1 MSDPVEGVDGGGAD
15 DADGADEEFDGDDR
29 DDLDDDLDEEGS
41 WFLLDAD
48 DPTVEGEVGEEAEV
62 AGMPEVGTWSWQV
75 PLRRVA
81 MAEILGDRAWLDEL
95 DDSSLAGLL
104 DADGDPLNPAD
115 VVVYADQLLTSLQEL
130 LADDEL
136 SLEDFARL
144 HWVTIDLAVISR
156 TADDATGGSS
166 VALGNAASAL
176 DRLTRETD
184 TMLRRRITLRRDGSF
199 RLRWTFDER
208 ELVQTAIDRLDAVV
222 DPGHEALARLYPA
235 AYGEDEQRSAEY
247 AAVAH
252 HELIDSRRAAFQTV
266 RGCLR
271 KNVITADELGAL
283 MRSVNDVRLVLGTQ
297 LDVTEDDDWLPA
309 PEDPNHAEARTYF
322 LLTALLG
329 DIISAMRRSL

>member
-184 TMLRRRITLRRDGSF
+184 TMLRRRITLLATEASDCAGPSTSASSCRRRSIGWMRWSIQAMRPWPGST
-199 RLRWTFDER
+199 RRR
-208 ELVQTAIDRLDAVV
+208 M
-222 DPGHEALARLYPA
+222 ARMNSA
-235 AYGEDEQRSAEY
+235 APSTQRS
-247 AAVAH
+247 
-252 HELIDSRRAAFQTV
+252 
-266 RGCLR
+266 
-271 KNVITADELGAL
+271 
-283 MRSVNDVRLVLGTQ
+283 
-297 LDVTEDDDWLPA
+297 
-309 PEDPNHAEARTYF
+309 
-322 LLTALLG
+322 LTT
-329 DIISAMRRSL
+329 S

>member
-1 MSDPVEGVDGGGAD
+1 MTDPVD
-15 DADGADEEFDGDDR
+15 DGAEDEI
-29 DDLDDDLDEEGS
+29 DDDEIDDDEEGS

-48 DPTVEGEVGEEAEV
+48 DPEVTGGDATDDAQV
-62 AGMPEVGTWSWQV
+62 GGLPEVGTWIWQE
-75 PLRRVA
+75 PIRRA
-81 MAEILGDRAWLDEL
+81 ALAEILDDRAWLGEL
-95 DDSSLAGLL
+95 DDHSLAGLL
-104 DADGDPLNPAD
+104 DADGDPLDPAD
-115 VVVYADQLLTSLQEL
+115 VITYADQLLTNLAEL
-130 LADDEL
+130 LRDDEL

-144 HWVTIDLAVISR
+144 HWVAVDLAVISR
-156 TADDATGGSS
+156 TADDATGGTSDPI
-166 VALGNAASAL
+166 GNAASAL

-184 TMLRRRITLRRDGSF
+184 TMLRRRITPRRDGTF
-199 RLRWTFDER
+199 RLRWTYDER

-266 RGCLR
+266 RECLR
-271 KNVITADELGAL
+271 RNVITADELGAL

-297 LDVTEDDDWLPA
+297 LDVTEDDEWLPS
-309 PEDPNHAEARTYF
+309 PDSPSFAEARTYF